1 MSSGVQISKNG
12 AVIGTGADLD
22 VTTVGF
28 RPRRV
33 EIVNTDGLVTAVWN
47 DCMAE
52 GRGFKR
58 VTAGTMS
65 QMAAG
70 EGITSLANGF
80 RIGVDADVN
89 VDGEKIVY
97 VAHE

>member
-1 MSSGVQISKNG
+1 MSSGVQLSKNG
-12 AVIGTGADLD
+12 AVYGTGANLD
-22 VTTVGF
+22 VKTIGYK
-28 RPRRV
+28 PRRV
-33 EIVNTDGLVTAVWN
+33 ELVNETGLVTAIWT
-47 DCMAE
+47 DTMTE

-70 EGITSLANGF
+70 EGITPLSNGF

-89 VDGEKIVY
+89 VADELIHW